1 MDHQWTQ
8 NKSIGAPKSPW
19 LHLPALGKWLTRLH
33 YNILLSRCEVLVS
46 IWHTLLSSGLG
57 EGKKRT
63 ATQSPQGW
71 YFSTQYYHYFREYG
85 TQRIVKHTHKTIS
98 VFYICPGQSIP
109 IHSKLYTLLSP
120 VFLFLSFFSKMTLV
134 LGWEESLNTSLSL
147 IDATPF
153 SRLNK
158 PKHHHTRL

>member
-46 IWHTLLSSGLG
+46 IWHTPLSSGLG

-71 YFSTQYYHYFREYG
+71 YFSTQYYHYFQEYG
-85 TQRIVKHTHKTIS
+85 GSTHILTISPFTQRIVKHTHRTIYA
-98 VFYICPGQSIP
+98 FYICPGQSIP
-109 IHSKLYTLLSP
+109 LHSKLYTLLFFHFYHFSP
-120 VFLFLSFFSKMTLV
+120 RWLWCWVGRKVSTLA
-134 LGWEESLNTSLSL
+134 SLW
-147 IDATPF
+147 
-153 SRLNK
+153 
-158 PKHHHTRL
+158 